1 MEQAINIARPYVSPA
16 VSENQE
22 KLAAR
27 YGEKFE
33 VQRSEIRKDGDL

>member
-1 MEQAINIARPYVSPA
+1 MIQRKKREDPRHEVI
-16 VSENQE
+16 SENQE

-33 VQRSEIRKDGDL
+33 VQRSEVRKEGDL